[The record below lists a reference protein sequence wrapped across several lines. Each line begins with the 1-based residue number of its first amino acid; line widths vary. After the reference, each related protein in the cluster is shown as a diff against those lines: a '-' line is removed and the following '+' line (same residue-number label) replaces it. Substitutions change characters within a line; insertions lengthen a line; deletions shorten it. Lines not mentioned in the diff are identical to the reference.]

1 MTNLMKP
8 ALLAA
13 LIVPGI
19 AIAGV
24 DIGQTLGTSETD
36 VRQALTDMGY
46 AVQEVE
52 IEDGEI
58 EADVMLDGVAYEVEV
73 SMDTGLVTEIE
84 LEDDEDDDDS

>member
-24 DIGQTLGTSETD
+24 DIGQTLGTSEAD
-36 VRQALTDMGY
+36 VRLALTDMGY
-46 AVQEVE
+46 DVQEIE

-58 EADVMLDGVAYEVEV
+58 EAEVMLDGVAYEVEV
-73 SMDTGLVTEIE
+73 SVDTGLVTEIE